1 MVVLAPTT
9 TLTPTSRRRIT
20 TEHKKGDRTERM
32 KDPVHDWR
40 TIPEHWRE
48 DGRLQVERCRSCS
61 AGRITIADHEAG
73 AASIITT
80 NPNPLTPSCPG
91 AAHTEGK

>member
-20 TEHKKGDRTERM
+20 TEHKKGDRIERM
-32 KDPVHDWR
+32 KEPVHDWR
-40 TIPEHWRE
+40 TIREHWRE
-48 DGRLQVERCRSCS
+48 DGRLQVERCRSRD

-80 NPNPLTPSCPG
+80 NPDPMPTSCPM
-91 AAHTEGK
+91 AVRSP